1 MSAIT
6 TTEEHILAF
15 AKYARNSDDET
26 IVQASD
32 NLLLLFEAN
41 KNKMDLNGN
50 NAFEELYFQEIER
63 SGNESET
70 FYKLNN
76 YQIFTEFSKCYD
88 KLKDNSL
95 NEEEATQEF
104 KDKVETIKGLE
115 ASFAELEKEFSI
127 NCELKDEKETLK
139 AEIAEL
145 QSGFTQPEP
154 IKFDDLFGNF
164 TLKVQPQEMIN
175 FINDKEQT
183 EFPFKS
189 QDTLKNPAFMRS
201 FYKEMLGKS
210 NLEIQDMIKKVKDK
224 NRALEREINE
234 FKAQKTA
241 LLVELN
247 QALTAN
253 QALSTVSQNKEEI
266 LSAELAMDTAQ
277 KISNDPQEATD
288 QDQQAMKT
296 DKGAEE
302 DQKVDEP
309 QKEVEQNQQIAEA
322 KTEQLDDNSIPDWQ
336 KEMLKVQEN
345 QDEENNKKRLR
356 R

>member
-1 MSAIT
+1 
-6 TTEEHILAF
+6 
-15 AKYARNSDDET
+15 
-26 IVQASD
+26 
-32 NLLLLFEAN
+32 
-41 KNKMDLNGN
+41 
-50 NAFEELYFQEIER
+50 
-63 SGNESET
+63 
-70 FYKLNN
+70 
-76 YQIFTEFSKCYD
+76 
-88 KLKDNSL
+88 
-95 NEEEATQEF
+95 
-104 KDKVETIKGLE
+104 
-115 ASFAELEKEFSI
+115 
-127 NCELKDEKETLK
+127 
-139 AEIAEL
+139 
-145 QSGFTQPEP
+145 
-154 IKFDDLFGNF
+154 
-164 TLKVQPQEMIN
+164 MIN

>member
-15 AKYARNSDDET
+15 AKYARNSDDKT

-32 NLLLLFEAN
+32 SLLLLFEAN

-50 NAFEELYFQEIER
+50 NAFEKLYFQEIER
-63 SGNESET
+63 SGNEGET
-70 FYKLNN
+70 FSKLNN
-76 YQIFTEFSKCYD
+76 YQIFTEFSNCYD
-88 KLKDNSL
+88 KLKNSSL
-95 NEEEATQEF
+95 DEEQATEEF
-104 KDKVETIKGLE
+104 KDKVETIKGFE
-115 ASFAELEKEFSI
+115 ANFAELEKEFSI

-145 QSGFTQPEP
+145 QRGFTQPEP

-164 TLKVQPQEMIN
+164 TLKIQPQEMVN

-189 QDTLKNPAFMRS
+189 QDTLKNPAFIHS

-210 NLEIQDMIKKVKDK
+210 NFEIQDMIKKVKDK

-253 QALSTVSQNKEEI
+253 QTLSTVNQNKEEI

-277 KISNDPQEATD
+277 N
-288 QDQQAMKT
+288 
-296 DKGAEE
+296 
-302 DQKVDEP
+302 
-309 QKEVEQNQQIAEA
+309 VET
-322 KTEQLDDNSIPDWQ
+322 KTEQPDDNSIPDWQ
-336 KEMLKVQEN
+336 KEMLKVQED
-345 QDEENNKKRLR
+345 QDEKNNKKRLR